1 MCVYSDNCVLT
12 MTLLLAL
19 DQSRTCR
26 HVINWQEGRGGGY
39 QGHRIAKGRRAGME
53 ESAYRARLI
62 YYVIT
67 LTLVTWRCSSI
78 KPTWPGTLCID
89 PLLNDLSV

>member
-12 MTLLLAL
+12 MTLLLVL
-19 DQSRTCR
+19 DQSQTCR
-26 HVINWQEGRGGGY
+26 HVINWEEGGVSGPQNEKKGGE
-39 QGHRIAKGRRAGME
+39 QNME
-53 ESAYRARLI
+53 ESAYEARLI

-78 KPTWPGTLCID
+78 KPTWPGMLYID
-89 PLLNDLSV
+89 PFLNDLSV